1 MKGYKKVIAVLMAA
15 AMMFCGTAVFAADA
29 APEAGETLIMGD
41 NFDDVRQTGNYEWNG
56 LTLQEGENGNIGLVE
71 AGTEATLGYGSLSIS
86 NFILKFNAKVS
97 YADGDAVPL
106 AKIKYTDNSA
116 IALTFLKNDGSG
128 FIQIEATGG
137 KGDVDYDIAEL
148 ADFDT
153 LISNWMNIKIVS
165 AAKSIEIYINN
176 EKAIELGG
184 YTLGGGAVAFGAGKS
199 SPVYIDN
206 VYFVEKNSVIKPFI
220 NPYKEKRFQ
229 SDDFEEAEGW
239 YKWSKR
245 TVIDDGTGTNK
256 VMKNDDYATYGVVG
270 NKLWIDNYT
279 LQFNADY
286 SDLYNSDS
294 GWKTIITL
302 RVNPN
307 NSGKYYTELVM
318 ENPTNTSNGKIIILT
333 KSNGNTICWYEYEFE
348 NKDEFVNAF
357 TNMSYFKCV
366 LDGSRLQF
374 YVNDADTPIIDK
386 EDALDAGGIGGL
398 GIGMAIVDNM
408 IISTPIKHVGRQEPF
423 GDLIIP
429 QPSADRYTILYE
441 DYDDFTVGAADKN
454 VQELLD
460 KGWAEFWSNDNSGA
474 VADGEL
480 AEGNKAFSFTGT
492 LNTGNLKLSDNYT
505 IEFNMKVKYIEDNGE
520 WKNICPLITVNRSW
534 AGGNTG
540 YRFGFGTETLDGK
553 SLNIQKLV
561 SGTDVGGLSIEY
573 DEEYPLNYYD
583 ADNEWAYFK
592 IERVG
597 NVFKL
602 YFNDKDRASV
612 TFTDNGDTVQ
622 SGSVYFDAWDLNT
635 TYLIDNLLISAPEF
649 PKSYVKQEKEITK
662 AYNEETDSTEIS
674 VALSVINNYETA
686 RTATVITAIYSEDGK
701 LVELKKLEEAEI
713 PARKVDYI
721 SSGVD
726 LTHILKL
733 KGNMTN
739 GDVKVFIFDGIKNI
753 MPLIMG

>member
-1 MKGYKKVIAVLMAA
+1 M
-15 AMMFCGTAVFAADA
+15 
-29 APEAGETLIMGD
+29 
-41 NFDDVRQTGNYEWNG
+41 
-56 LTLQEGENGNIGLVE
+56 
-71 AGTEATLGYGSLSIS
+71 
-86 NFILKFNAKVS
+86 
-97 YADGDAVPL
+97 
-106 AKIKYTDNSA
+106 
-116 IALTFLKNDGSG
+116 
-128 FIQIEATGG
+128 
-137 KGDVDYDIAEL
+137 
-148 ADFDT
+148 
-153 LISNWMNIKIVS
+153 
-165 AAKSIEIYINN
+165 
-176 EKAIELGG
+176 
-184 YTLGGGAVAFGAGKS
+184 
-199 SPVYIDN
+199 
-206 VYFVEKNSVIKPFI
+206 
-220 NPYKEKRFQ
+220 
-229 SDDFEEAEGW
+229 
-239 YKWSKR
+239 
-245 TVIDDGTGTNK
+245 
-256 VMKNDDYATYGVVG
+256 
-270 NKLWIDNYT
+270 
-279 LQFNADY
+279 
-286 SDLYNSDS
+286 
-294 GWKTIITL
+294 
-302 RVNPN
+302 
-307 NSGKYYTELVM
+307 
-318 ENPTNTSNGKIIILT
+318 
-333 KSNGNTICWYEYEFE
+333 
-348 NKDEFVNAF
+348 
-357 TNMSYFKCV
+357 
-366 LDGSRLQF
+366 
-374 YVNDADTPIIDK
+374 
-386 EDALDAGGIGGL
+386 
-398 GIGMAIVDNM
+398 
-408 IISTPIKHVGRQEPF
+408 
-423 GDLIIP
+423 
-429 QPSADRYTILYE
+429 
-441 DYDDFTVGAADKN
+441 
-454 VQELLD
+454 
-460 KGWAEFWSNDNSGA
+460 
-474 VADGEL
+474 
-480 AEGNKAFSFTGT
+480 
-492 LNTGNLKLSDNYT
+492 SDNYT

-561 SGTDVGGLSIEY
+561 SGTDVGGLRIEY

-726 LTHILKL
+726 LNHILKL